1 MLYSIRS
8 KLIAG
13 LVGVTLLVGAVSLI
27 VGSEL
32 LERAVLSEATNR
44 VRLDLNAAREI
55 YLSRVKTVETS
66 LHITTLGFGFI
77 SAVQDRALPD
87 LLVRLQRMSGY
98 AGLDFAGLV
107 TETGEIICRIGPEPM
122 PKQKDRPANPLAERV
137 LKDAVAVSGTVLL
150 SEAFLFHENPELAVR
165 ARIPLV
171 PATGAAGKP
180 EEDLSTSGM
189 AIAAA
194 VPVLDDGVCVGVLYG
209 GVLLNRDNGLVDTF
223 KDTVFHRETY
233 KSLTVGRA
241 SIFLDGVRIATNVLI
256 EEGVRGIGTQV
267 SEEVREQVLHRGEAW
282 TQRARVI
289 EEWYITAYEPIA
301 DLNGRRIGI
310 LGVGVL
316 EEKYTHMRWKA
327 LSVFIFITVA
337 GMAVAI
343 LLGLFVAGKIMDP
356 VRRLIKASRQVTAGS
371 LTPDI
376 GPLSDGEIGV
386 LQNNFK
392 EMVAAMGRRR
402 AESQNRLIMSEKQAS
417 VGRLA
422 AGVAHEINN
431 PLTGVLTYTHML
443 LRRKDLPDDIRADLQ
458 TIAEATDRV
467 RRIVKG
473 LLDFSRQTK
482 LDREQMDVNRLV
494 ASTIS
499 LMENQALVGG
509 VSIDFAP
516 GENLPVVNMDRNQF
530 QSVLMNMLLN
540 ALDATQPGDRIKVS
554 TGNAPSPNDPVQPG
568 IEITIADTG
577 CGIAPEHLGRLFDP
591 FFTTKEVG
599 HGTGLGL
606 AVSLGIVQR
615 HGGMIKVNS
624 EPGKGSAFTIWV
636 PLEGRPK

>member
-13 LVGVTLLVGAVSLI
+13 LLGVTFLVGAVSLV

-44 VRLDLNAAREI
+44 VHLDLNAAREI
-55 YLSRVKTVETS
+55 YLSRAKTVEIS

-77 SAVQDRALPD
+77 SAVQDRTLPD
-87 LLVRLQRMSGY
+87 LLLRLQRMS
-98 AGLDFAGLV
+98 AHTGLDFAGIE
-107 TETGEIICRIGPEPM
+107 TEAGEIICRIGPEPM
-122 PKQKDRPANPLAERV
+122 PKRKDRPANPLAELA
-137 LKDAVAVSGTVLL
+137 LKKGAAVSGTVLL

-165 ARIPLV
+165 ARIPLA
-171 PATGAAGKP
+171 PTPGTGRKV
-180 EEDLSTSGM
+180 EDMSTSGM
-189 AIAAA
+189 AIGAA

-209 GVLLNRDNGLVDTF
+209 GVLLNRDNEIVDKV
-223 KDTVFHRETY
+223 KDTVFHGETY
-233 KSLTVGRA
+233 KSLSVGRA
-241 SIFLDGVRIATNVLI
+241 SIFLDDVRVATNVLT
-256 EEGVRGIGTQV
+256 EEGMRAIGTQV
-267 SEEVREQVLHRGEAW
+267 SEDVREQVLDKGEAW

-289 EEWYITAYEPIA
+289 DEWYITAYEPVM
-301 DLNGRRIGI
+301 DMTGRRIGI

-316 EEKYTHMRWKA
+316 EEKYSQMRWRA
-327 LSVFIFITVA
+327 LSVFILITLA

-343 LLGLFVAGKIMDP
+343 VLGLFVAGKIMNP
-356 VRRLIKASRQVTAGS
+356 VRRLIKASQQVTEGS

-376 GPLSDGEIGV
+376 GPVSDGEIGV
-386 LQNNFK
+386 LQNTFK

-467 RRIVKG
+467 RKIVKG

-482 LDREQMDVNRLV
+482 LDREQIDVNRLV

-499 LMENQALVGG
+499 LMENQALVRG
-509 VSIDFAP
+509 VSIEFVP
-516 GENLPVVNMDRNQF
+516 GENLPMVNMDRNQF
-530 QSVLMNMLLN
+530 QSVLMNMLIN
-540 ALDATQPGDRIKVS
+540 ALDATKAGDMITVS
-554 TGNAPSPNDPVQPG
+554 ARNSELPNEAGQPG

-577 CGIAPEHLGRLFDP
+577 CGIPHEHLGKLFDP

-615 HGGMIKVNS
+615 HGGTIKVNS

>member
-13 LVGVTLLVGAVSLI
+13 FLGVTFLVGAVSLV

-44 VRLDLNAAREI
+44 VHLDLNAAREI
-55 YLSRVKTVETS
+55 YLSRAKTVETS

-77 SAVQDRALPD
+77 SAVQERKISD
-87 LLVRLQRMSGY
+87 LLVRIQRMSGY
-98 AGLDFAGLV
+98 AGLDFAGIV
-107 TETGEIICRIGPEPM
+107 SERGEIICRIGPEPM
-122 PKQKDRPANPLAERV
+122 AKTKDPPANPLVELA
-137 LKDAVAVSGTVLL
+137 LKQGTAVSGTLL
-150 SEAFLFHENPELAVR
+150 FSETFLFHENPELAVR

-171 PATGAAGKP
+171 PTPGTEPKAEP
-180 EEDLSTSGM
+180 ESSTGM
-189 AIAAA
+189 AIAAT
-194 VPVLDDGVCVGVLYG
+194 VPVLDDGACVGVLYG
-209 GVLLNRDNGLVDTF
+209 GVLLNRDNGIVDTF
-223 KDTVFHRETY
+223 KETVFHGEAH
-233 KSLTVGRA
+233 KSVTVGAA
-241 SIFLDGVRIATNVLI
+241 SIFLNDVRIATNVLT
-256 EEGVRGIGTQV
+256 EDGARGIGTQV
-267 SEEVREQVLHRGEAW
+267 SEDVREQVLERGEAW

-289 EEWYITAYEPIA
+289 DDWYITAYEPIT
-301 DLNGRRIGI
+301 DMTGRRIGI

-316 EEKYTHMRWKA
+316 EEKYSQMRWEA
-327 LSVFIFITVA
+327 LSVFILITVA

-343 LLGLFVAGKIMDP
+343 LLGVFVAGKIMNP
-356 VRRLIKASRQVTAGS
+356 VRRLIKASQQVTEGS

-376 GPLSDGEIGV
+376 GPISNGEIGV
-386 LQNNFK
+386 LQNTFK

-443 LRRKDLPDDIRADLQ
+443 LRRKDLSEDIRADLQ
-458 TIAEATDRV
+458 TIAEATGRV
-467 RRIVKG
+467 RKIVKG

-482 LDREQMDVNRLV
+482 LDREQIDVNRLV
-494 ASTIS
+494 SSTIS
-499 LMENQALVGG
+499 LMENQALVRG
-509 VSIDFAP
+509 VNMEFVP
-516 GENLPVVNMDRNQF
+516 GENLPLVNMDLNQF

-540 ALDATQPGDRIKVS
+540 ALDATKAGDRIEIS
-554 TGNAPSPNDPVQPG
+554 TRNGESPHDAGQPG

-577 CGIAPEHLGRLFDP
+577 CGIAQEHLDKLFDP

-615 HGGMIKVNS
+615 HGGTIKVS
-624 EPGKGSAFTIWV
+624 SQPGKGSAFTIWV
-636 PLEGRPK
+636 PLEGQPK